1 MAFRWCLYLIS
12 EGNMEEVER
21 ININILNSDS
31 EISQICQDMK
41 IASCLEKLN
50 ILNKQ
55 ILKLNNSE
63 LLPEEAVAFGQNLS
77 EKIGEIEL
85 VTKVSAQNANAI
97 KESIRL
103 YAIEEFYNRGDALKS
118 LNGLKVQDSIY
129 LSNPIALRNMA
140 IMSLVAAENGQL
152 SNSNYKELLAMWAT
166 AIYQQSIFVKSL
178 DFTSWDDQY
187 TFSLNSALG
196 CLGMMSDEELPD
208 NVNYD
213 TNFDDKKMYQ
223 FWMCKRH

>member
-1 MAFRWCLYLIS
+1 
-12 EGNMEEVER
+12 
-21 ININILNSDS
+21 
-31 EISQICQDMK
+31 
-41 IASCLEKLN
+41 
-50 ILNKQ
+50 
-55 ILKLNNSE
+55 
-63 LLPEEAVAFGQNLS
+63 
-77 EKIGEIEL
+77 
-85 VTKVSAQNANAI
+85 
-97 KESIRL
+97 
-103 YAIEEFYNRGDALKS
+103 
-118 LNGLKVQDSIY
+118 
-129 LSNPIALRNMA
+129 MA

-213 TNFDDKKMYQ
+213 TNFDDKKNVSILDVQKALISRMETAICDNSEYLL
-223 FWMCKRH
+223 FFSS